1 MADHKV
7 QQDTST
13 QPEQMNSSRDWGWL
27 IPFLLVIILIVGAI
41 FRLSGVNWDEDQH
54 LHPDERF
61 LTMVESSLNLPGQA
75 SGTPPQGCAKWGG
88 YFSAQCSPLNPYNHN
103 FGLFVYGTFPIF
115 LTNWVADVL
124 GKGDYGNV
132 HLVGRVL
139 SALFDLSTVLIL
151 FFIGKRLYDVRV
163 AILGSLFLAA
173 SVLDIQQSHFFTV
186 DTFTNV
192 PILLAFWFALDIAD
206 GKHWRSFV
214 WAGIM
219 FGLALAGRINIA
231 TFALVFI
238 AAAGLRAYRASQ
250 KMMTPASANGLMETG
265 HSRNSGNIF
274 SIVSTRAL
282 VALSICALAAL
293 VTFRIFQPYAAN
305 GPNFIS
311 PVLPRLDFS
320 HGGATVLMDFALSWA
335 GGVNT
340 KFADNMA
347 YVGDLVAG
355 KADYPPG
362 HQWTDRTPYIFPFQN
377 MVLWGLG
384 LPLGIAAWAGFMIAL
399 YRLIRYREWHHLLIL
414 TWVAITFGY
423 SGQQFVKTMR
433 YFLQIYPFLCLL
445 GGYVLVWLWDR
456 IGAHAGSQPMQSGGL
471 LATLKRPAV
480 AIIVAIVIG
489 YTLFWAAAF
498 TTIYIR
504 PVSRVTASRWIF
516 ENIKQGSVL
525 GNEHWDDPLPLRI
538 DGKDPFGG
546 MYRGLKSSQ
555 DSLMDWYGEDT
566 PEKRTQAISWINEA
580 DYIVLS
586 SNRLYGSIPRLQMRY
601 PMTTKY
607 YQWLFDGTLDFDLVA
622 TFTSRPQLL
631 GIEIND
637 DNAEEIFTVYDH
649 PKVLI
654 FKKGARYDPSKT
666 AALLNSVDLNEV
678 YQFWPVQATQAKT
691 ALLLTD
697 QERAV
702 QQAGG
707 TWRDIFDPSDFVNR
721 IPVIAWLA
729 MIEIL
734 GWLVFPLAFI
744 TFRALTDR
752 GYIFAKAL
760 GLLLPAWGVWLL
772 ASFHIAPFA
781 RWSIAVVM
789 AVVGVIGIGIVWRR
803 GREIISFLRE
813 NRTAILVEEF
823 LYLAFFGLFLAIRFG
838 NPDLWH
844 PNFGGEKPM
853 DFAYLNAIIKSTWM
867 PPYDP
872 WFAGGYINYYYFGQF
887 ITATLVKLSG
897 IVPEVAYNLA
907 LPMFFALTA
916 MGAFSVAFN
925 LVESRKSKA
934 SINVTPVTLRSA
946 LFFAFLAAIFVAV
959 IGNIGELVLVV
970 DTFRKIGAGAASSVP
985 VVGFV
990 MDVLNGMFRVLTQ
1003 QDRFEIPMGWWY
1015 WNATR
1020 VIPDTINEFPFF
1032 TFLYADLHAHLMSLA
1047 FTLLVMGFGINFVL
1061 RIEYPQPPFL
1071 WAAQGGLFSRFETIM
1086 ERLPVVSID
1095 ILEIILAALALG
1107 ALRAINYADFFP
1119 TYTLLVLAALAI
1131 GEYGRRHRIDLS
1143 GLISV
1148 GWRFAAI
1155 YLLTSILYQ
1164 PFISHFAT
1172 AYLATDLWTDKRTT
1186 LTEYL
1191 TVHGIFFFVAATF
1204 LITQAYSTKADRGAF
1219 RFLRLAFKHSR
1230 QLDRGLNLHRAL
1242 VNPPTPYQD
1251 FASVI
1256 MAGTVVVEIM
1266 FMLGGWW
1273 VFALVILFLTL
1284 AGLLVVRPTLDP
1296 ARRFIALLIATGLAL
1311 TLMVELVTYKGD
1323 IGRMNTV
1330 FKFYLQV
1337 WVFLGIASAA
1347 GLAWIGN
1354 QRSVVNGQTA
1364 IVGEQP
1370 RHRALRSSLG
1380 TLWWAVLGLLVFIGM
1395 LYPIFASRAKIADRF
1410 VPDSQPELNGM
1421 DYMNAATYHDRD
1433 KALPLVFDR
1442 QAIDWLRL
1450 NVDGSPVILEGNAP
1464 LYHWGSRVSIYTG
1477 LPTVIGWD
1485 WHQKQQRSI
1494 IDGGIIDR
1502 RIATVAEIY
1511 NTRDSNRALGQLK
1524 RFDVKYICVGDMERA
1539 FYEQPGL
1546 DKFDEMVKAG
1556 MLEIVYQ
1563 NERVKIYHVKV

>member
-1 MADHKV
+1 MK
-7 QQDTST
+7 
-13 QPEQMNSSRDWGWL
+13 SSRNWGAL
-27 IPFLLVIILIVGAI
+27 VPVLLALILILGAI
-41 FRLSGVNWDEDQH
+41 FRLTGVNWDEDQH

-61 LTMVESSLNLPGQA
+61 LTMVESSLSLPGQA
-75 SGTPPQGCAKWGG
+75 TGNPPPGCAKWGG
-88 YFSAQCSPLNPYNHN
+88 YFSTPCSRMNPYNHN

-115 LTNWVADVL
+115 LTNWVADSL
-124 GKGDYGNV
+124 NKGDYGNV

-139 SALFDLSTVLIL
+139 SALFDLLTIPLL
-151 FFIGKRLYDVRV
+151 FFIGRRLYGARV

-206 GKHWRSFV
+206 GKHWRAFV

-231 TFALVFI
+231 TFAVVLI
-238 AAAGLRAYRASQ
+238 AAAALRAWRGSGATWRESQ
-250 KMMTPASANGLMETG
+250 DSVDPG
-265 HSRNSGNIF
+265 HSSLATL
-274 SIVSTRAL
+274 STRTIVAL
-282 VALSICALAAL
+282 VLCASAAL
-293 VTFRIFQPYAAN
+293 VTFRIAQPYAAN
-305 GPNFIS
+305 GPSFIS
-311 PVLPRLDFS
+311 PALPRLDFS
-320 HGGATVLMDFALSWA
+320 RGGATVLMDLALSWA

-340 KFADNMA
+340 KFSDNMA

-355 KADYPPG
+355 KLDYPPG
-362 HQWTDRTPYIFPFQN
+362 HQWTDRAPYIFPLQN

-384 LPLGIAAWAGFMIAL
+384 LPLGIAAWAGFFIAL
-399 YRLIRYREWHHLLIL
+399 YRLLRYREWQHLLVVL
-414 TWVAITFGY
+414 WVAITFGY
-423 SGQQFVKTMR
+423 SGQQFAKTMR

-445 GGYVLVWLWDR
+445 GGYFLVWLWDKT
-456 IGAHAGSQPMQSGGL
+456 SLQSPVSSRQKIFKT
-471 LATLKRPAV
+471 LA
-480 AIIVAIVIG
+480 AIATVVVIA
-489 YTLFWAAAF
+489 YTLFYAAAF
-498 TTIYIR
+498 MTIYMR
-504 PVSRVTASRWIF
+504 PVSRVTASRWMF
-516 ENIKQGSVL
+516 ENIPPGSVL
-525 GNEHWDDPLPLRI
+525 GNEHWDDPLPLRV

-566 PEKRTQAISWINEA
+566 LEKRVAAINWINEA
-580 DYIVLS
+580 DYIILS
-586 SNRLYGSIPRLQMRY
+586 SNRLYGSIPRLPMRY

-607 YQWLFDGTLDFDLVA
+607 YQWLFDGTLDFDLVK
-622 TFTSRPQLL
+622 TFTSPPQLF

-637 DNAEEIFTVYDH
+637 DNSEEIFTVYDH

-654 FKKGARYDPSKT
+654 FKKNARFDPTKT

-678 YQFWPVQATQAKT
+678 YQFWPLQATQAKT

-697 QERAV
+697 QERAI

-707 TWRDIFDPSDFVNR
+707 TWRDIFNPNDFVNQ

-729 MIEIL
+729 LIEIL
-734 GWLVFPLAFI
+734 GWLAFPLAFI
-744 TFRALTDR
+744 TFRALADR
-752 GYIFAKAL
+752 GYVFAKAL
-760 GLLLPAWGVWLL
+760 GLLLPAWGAWLL
-772 ASFHIAPFA
+772 ASYHVAPFA
-781 RWSIAVVM
+781 RWSIALTA
-789 AVVGVIGIGIVWRR
+789 AVVAVIAIAILWRR
-803 GREIISFLRE
+803 GREMLAFWRE
-813 NRTAILVEEF
+813 NRTAILVEEILF
-823 LYLAFFGLFLAIRFG
+823 LAFFGIFLAIRFG

-897 IVPEVAYNLA
+897 VVPEVAYNLA

-916 MGAFSVAFN
+916 MGAFSVAYN
-925 LVESRKSKA
+925 LTSSSDGSHAVAGSGVGARPARYS
-934 SINVTPVTLRSA
+934 S
-946 LFFAFLAAIFVAV
+946 LFFGFLAAIFVAV
-959 IGNIGELVLVV
+959 IGNIGELVLIV
-970 DTFRKIGAGAASSVP
+970 DTFAKIGAGPQENIP
-985 VVGFV
+985 VIGFV
-990 MDVLNGMFRVLTQ
+990 LNVFTGMFRVVTQ
-1003 QDRFEIPMGWWY
+1003 AARFDIPMGWWY

-1061 RIEYPQPPFL
+1061 RTDLSLRESAEGATGKSRSVL
-1071 WAAQGGLFSRFETIM
+1071 ARLFAPL
-1086 ERLPVVSID
+1086 ERTMTRLSVAPID
-1095 ILEIILAALALG
+1095 ILEVLLAALALG

-1119 TYTLLVLAALAI
+1119 TYTILVLAALLM
-1131 GEYGRRHRIDLS
+1131 GEYGRRRRIDL
-1143 GLISV
+1143 GGVIAA
-1148 GWRFAAI
+1148 GWRFVAI
-1155 YLLTSILYQ
+1155 YAFASILYQ
-1164 PFISHFAT
+1164 PFVSHFAT
-1172 AYLATDLWTDKRTT
+1172 AYLATDLWTDKRTG
-1186 LTEYL
+1186 LGDYL
-1191 TVHGIFFFVAATF
+1191 TVHGIFFFVIATF
-1204 LITQAYSTKADRGAF
+1204 LISQAYATKADRGAF
-1219 RFLRLAFKHSR
+1219 RFLRLAFKHST
-1230 QLDRGLNLHRAL
+1230 QLDHGLNLHRAL
-1242 VNPPTPYQD
+1242 VSPPTAYQD

-1256 MAGTVVVEIM
+1256 VAGAIVVEIM
-1266 FMLGGWW
+1266 FILAGWW
-1273 VFALVILFLTL
+1273 VFALVIPFLTL

-1296 ARRFIALLIATGLAL
+1296 ARRFVALLIAMGLAL

-1337 WVFLGIASAA
+1337 WVFLGIAGAA
-1347 GLAWIGN
+1347 GIAWISRQN
-1354 QRSVVNGQTA
+1354 SVVSSQSVPVT
-1364 IVGEQP
+1364 
-1370 RHRALRSSLG
+1370 RHSSLRAL
-1380 TLWWAVLGLLVFIGM
+1380 WWSIFALLVFIGM

-1410 VPDSQPELNGM
+1410 VPDSPPGLNGM

-1442 QAIDWLRL
+1442 QAIDWLRQ

-1485 WHQKQQRSI
+1485 WHEKQQRSI

-1511 NTRDSNRALGQLK
+1511 NTRDLNRALGQMK
-1524 RFDVKYICVGDMERA
+1524 RFDVKYVYVGDMERA

-1546 DKFDEMVKAG
+1546 DKFDSMVKAG
-1556 MLEIVYQ
+1556 MLEVAYT
-1563 NERVKIYHVKV
+1563 NERVKIYRVRV